1 MGEKMLPLQ
10 SVQIRCPYCGEPV
23 SLVVDCSVERQEY
36 IEDCSVC
43 CRPITIAVVVANGE
57 VASIEGRSENE

>member
-1 MGEKMLPLQ
+1 MQPLQ
-10 SVQIRCPYCGEPV
+10 TAHIRCPYCGELV

-43 CRPITIAVVVANGE
+43 CRPIAIAVVIANGE

>member
-1 MGEKMLPLQ
+1 MQSLQ
-10 SVQIRCPYCGEPV
+10 TVHIRCPCCGERV

-43 CRPITIAVVVANGE
+43 CRPITIAVVIADGE